1 MRKQCDC
8 TFLETP
14 PTFVPFVDF
23 KERPQQWKWIG
34 ESFLFFFF
42 FQYQLLCRIPQ
53 ALSHRIC
60 RDWYPRNIRVDIFSL
75 RPFMLIWQNNHALK
89 HRTFL

>member
-1 MRKQCDC
+1 MCVFMRKQFDC

-34 ESFLFFFF
+34 ESFLSFFSFFFF
-42 FQYQLLCRIPQ
+42 LNQLPCRMPQ

-60 RDWYPRNIRVDIFSL
+60 RDWDPRYIRVDLFSL
-75 RPFMLIWQNNHALK
+75 RPSD
-89 HRTFL
+89 

>member
-1 MRKQCDC
+1 MRKQFDC

-34 ESFLFFFF
+34 ESFLFFSFF
-42 FQYQLLCRIPQ
+42 NTNYSVEFIKRLVTEFIAIGILEIFVLIFLVKGLLC
-53 ALSHRIC
+53 
-60 RDWYPRNIRVDIFSL
+60 
-75 RPFMLIWQNNHALK
+75 
-89 HRTFL
+89 

>member
-1 MRKQCDC
+1 MRKQFDC

-34 ESFLFFFF
+34 ESFLFFFSF
-42 FQYQLLCRIPQ
+42 FNTNYSVEFLKRLVTEFVAIGI
-53 ALSHRIC
+53 LE
-60 RDWYPRNIRVDIFSL
+60 IFV
-75 RPFMLIWQNNHALK
+75 LI
-89 HRTFL
+89 FLV